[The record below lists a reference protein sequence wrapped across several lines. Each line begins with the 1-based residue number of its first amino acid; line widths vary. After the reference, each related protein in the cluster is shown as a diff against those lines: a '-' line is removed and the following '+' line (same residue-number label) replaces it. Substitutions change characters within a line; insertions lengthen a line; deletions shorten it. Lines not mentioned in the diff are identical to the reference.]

1 MAAAVLSCHEGTP
14 RTFSSCAPFEGR
26 SDVGGNGSASGL
38 AQYDKRIITTQGQT
52 GAISKLPVRY
62 ADIELISCQSG
73 AVLGSAQTDGAGR
86 FQITFNNPGR
96 VGVYVRVLSSSSRY
110 AVSVKRSAA
119 EPFLYGLASLAYD
132 DAGDGE
138 NVEVAGL
145 RTGGAIGAGAFN
157 ILDQGIR
164 GGELVENLTGAGPVS
179 PLVWYW
185 FPDSP
190 NGTSYNQAAK
200 AITVLG
206 TADDPDEFDDAV
218 LLHEYGH
225 FVLDV
230 YSRDDSPGGP
240 HHLTDSTLDLR
251 LAWSEGWATFFSSAV
266 RNDSIHVDTSSDGV
280 RLVFDIEGPSFGA
293 ATRYDTNE
301 LAVAAVLWDVYD
313 AENGDEGTGPLS
325 GLLSSVWSVVQ
336 GLAVSPVSFESF
348 WVAWQAANPGDLR
361 PILET
366 RSIDLWADDH
376 EAAGNDDDPSRA
388 VPIGLFIA
396 DPAAIQH
403 HSLYPA
409 GDVDFVRFTAP
420 ADGTYAVATSH
431 CAGVPVA
438 CDAGVSNAA
447 DTILDVLGLSDG
459 SASDNLSGQTYSSS
473 CTSSCPPNDAS
484 TLSSRVTFP
493 ATAGAAYVVQITR
506 SPAAP
511 PSAGQLGAYDVLV
524 TQE

>member
-1 MAAAVLSCHEGTP
+1 VLSCHEGSP

-26 SDVGGNGSASGL
+26 TDLGGAGSASGL
-38 AQYDKRIITTQGQT
+38 ALYDKRTVTTQGPT
-52 GAISKLPVRY
+52 GATSATPIRY
-62 ADIELISCQSG
+62 ADVELISCQTG
-73 AVLGSAQTDGAGR
+73 AVLGSGETDGDGL
-86 FQITFNNPGR
+86 FQVTFNNPGR

-110 AVSVKRSAA
+110 AVSVRQSAA

-138 NVEVAGL
+138 HVEVAGL
-145 RTGGAIGAGAFN
+145 RTGGTLGAGAFN

-164 GGELVENLTGAGPVS
+164 GGELVEDLTGASSIS

-185 FPDSP
+185 FPGNP

-240 HHLTDSTLDLR
+240 HRLTDSTMDLR

-266 RNDSIHVDTSSDGV
+266 RNDPIHVDTSGDSV
-280 RLVFDIEGPSFGA
+280 RLVFDIEGPSFGG

-313 AENGDEGTGPLS
+313 AEDGDEGTGPLN

-336 GLAVSPVSFESF
+336 GLAASPVSFENF
-348 WVAWQAANPGDLR
+348 WVAWQTANPGDLR
-361 PILET
+361 PILEA

-376 EAAGNDDDPSRA
+376 EAGGNDDDPSRA
-388 VPIGLFIA
+388 APIGLFIA
-396 DPAAIQH
+396 DPGAVQH

-409 GDVDFVRFTAP
+409 GDVDYVRFTAP
-420 ADGTYAVATSH
+420 ADGTYAIATSH
-431 CAGVPVA
+431 CAGSPVA
-438 CDAGVSNAA
+438 CDARVSNAA

-459 SASDNLSGQTYSSS
+459 AGSDNLSGLTYPGS
-473 CTSSCPPNDAS
+473 CASGCPPNDAS
-484 TLSSRVTFP
+484 TLSSRVTFA
-493 ATAGAAYVVQITR
+493 ATAGAEYVIQIAR
-506 SPAAP
+506 SPVAP
-511 PSAGQLGAYDVLV
+511 PSAGQLGTYDVLV
-524 TQE
+524 TAE